1 MRLNKACA
9 AEPVSKKL
17 KRTYT
22 GFRPVVLSAERYDG
36 IVGRS
41 VQRDS
46 KEQLEALAEEQRYA
60 QYLQNGHAVLL
71 RRFTNMP
78 DLTGKNDEELLAA
91 RDKILAEAT
100 KNRQTQELLEKRRKQ
115 RIMRANQLLT
125 MLKPGPRGLH
135 AALIESETIYQRK
148 YHDELNAE
156 IAEKA
161 RRQELLDEQQCPQTL
176 IPFGCAS
183 EEQDTA
189 QQLAK
194 AKEARCR
201 YLEAI
206 EAKRQLKEA
215 EREQNMFDS
224 IVEREQYKC
233 IQEKE
238 RQKRKELA
246 EKKREFCR
254 NAYQESLKEKAAK
267 ARFEA
272 MADSVNDRI
281 ICVDK
286 TAHRYL
292 DSRYNNQMQ
301 ENREQ
306 RMRHLAAAA
315 QQHCLVQ
322 RAKQQQQEQQR
333 ERAEQSY
340 KEAEETDELKRK
352 LHIENLSKE
361 RRQYEQEYL
370 LHRGDKAQ
378 RLAEIRRFELASRLK
393 NENANAKF
401 AASVKRKQ
409 NEEAAELR
417 KILLG
422 QRDEFLAQREEELMR
437 TSACAED
444 PHLEDDFNY
453 FAAAAK
459 AMEESKA
466 QGRPLY
472 PIAKAAE
479 RYRRDIQ
486 LDMVP
491 QGQVVH
497 RRKIRDYCWPGYVSK
512 AQLAYRK
519 YEHRERCKIEQE
531 KVRRDMFD
539 NCLKITKMAAE
550 ERPFEQ
556 CVQECPMKLMQHRG
570 MPAIAS
576 QESIELP
583 AYSCE
588 ESPLP
593 AARCPS
599 NQNPSQELKCAPTS
613 ARPVPQPGED
623 QQSTSFKTALSNSDT
638 AIQPAPPHS
647 QRAAAGRDRSLFT
660 MRRSNAKRP
669 DLTRCWTSP
678 PQTKTKATNIPAISL
693 INQKCAAQQSL
704 KPFWPA
710 KLEQCD

>member
-1 MRLNKACA
+1 MRLNRACS
-9 AEPVSKKL
+9 AELVNKKL

-41 VQRDS
+41 IQRDS
-46 KEQLEALAEEQRYA
+46 KEYLEAIAEEQRYA
-60 QYLQNGHAVLL
+60 KYLQNGNAALQ
-71 RRFTNMP
+71 RRFTNMR

-91 RDKILAEAT
+91 RDKVLAEAT
-100 KNRQTQELLEKRRKQ
+100 KNRKTQDLMDKRRKQ
-115 RIMRANQLLT
+115 RIMRANELLT

-135 AALIESETIYQRK
+135 AALIESETIYQRR

-161 RRQELLDEQQCPQTL
+161 RHQELLDEQQCPQIL

-183 EEQDTA
+183 EEQDKA

-194 AKEARCR
+194 AKEARSR

-206 EAKRQLKEA
+206 ETKRQLKEA
-215 EREQNMFDS
+215 EREQNLFDS

-233 IQEKE
+233 IMEKE
-238 RQKRKELA
+238 QQKRKELA
-246 EKKREFCR
+246 EKRREFCR
-254 NAYQESLKEKAAK
+254 NAYQEALKEKAEK

-272 MADSVNDRI
+272 MADAVDDRI

-286 TAHRYL
+286 AAHRHL
-292 DSRYNNQMQ
+292 DSRYSHQMK
-301 ENREQ
+301 ELREK

-315 QQHCLVQ
+315 QQHCQVQ
-322 RAKQQQQEQQR
+322 RAKQQELEQQR
-333 ERAEQSY
+333 ERAEQSHQ
-340 KEAEETDELKRK
+340 KAEEADELKRK
-352 LHIENLSKE
+352 LQIAKLAKE

-393 NENANAKF
+393 NESANEQF
-401 AASVKRKQ
+401 AASVKRDQ
-409 NEEAAELR
+409 DEEAAELR

-437 TSACAED
+437 ISPCAED
-444 PHLEDDFNY
+444 PNLDDDFNY

-479 RYRRDIQ
+479 LYRRDNQ

-491 QGQVVH
+491 QGQVV
-497 RRKIRDYCWPGYVSK
+497 RRKKIRDYCWPGYVSK
-512 AQLAYRK
+512 AELAYRK
-519 YEHRERCKIEQE
+519 YEHRERCKIKQE

-550 ERPFEQ
+550 ERPFRQ

-576 QESIELP
+576 QETIELP
-583 AYSCE
+583 AHSCE

-593 AARCPS
+593 AGRCPS
-599 NQNPSQELKCAPTS
+599 LQTPSQEEWKCAP
-613 ARPVPQPGED
+613 ED
-623 QQSTSFKTALSNSDT
+623 QQSASFKTAPSKSDT
-638 AIQPAPPHS
+638 TLQPAISHHS
-647 QRAAAGRDRSLFT
+647 QRAAAGRDRSVYTLS
-660 MRRSNAKRP
+660 RSSARGP

-678 PQTKTKATNIPAISL
+678 PQTQAKAANIPVISS
-693 INQKCAAQQSL
+693 INQKDAAHQSP
-704 KPFWPA
+704 KPFGPA
-710 KLEQCD
+710 KLEQFD